1 MLLLLG
7 CRGGQG
13 SRAGGSA
20 QNFIDI
26 ADAHD
31 GKTVG
36 GLRRF
41 SGGDQIVVAV

>member
-13 SRAGGSA
+13 SGAGRSA
-20 QNFIDI
+20 QNFIDV

-31 GKTVG
+31 GKAVG